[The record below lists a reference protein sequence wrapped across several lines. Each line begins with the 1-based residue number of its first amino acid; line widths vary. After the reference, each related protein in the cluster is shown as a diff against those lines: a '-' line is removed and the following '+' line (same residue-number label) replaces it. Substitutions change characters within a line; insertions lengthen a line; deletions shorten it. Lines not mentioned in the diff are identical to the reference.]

1 MTALPVRSAE
11 EFEALKAEY
20 DAEEG
25 VPASTR
31 YADVDKPVE
40 VISGR
45 AWLIPNVLSPTEC
58 EDLIAAAEAH
68 SLQEPAKEIV
78 RTAHR
83 TKDWRNEELGPRVM
97 ERLPAYILQALESSG
112 VGTQVCGLHPNW
124 RIVRYEAGQVFR
136 AHQDQSSYLK
146 ARTADGANDTLTSSH
161 TLLIG
166 LSAPGTYEG
175 GATRFWPHFFENRSY
190 AAQEAVDVHV
200 PMGACLVFEQKGL
213 LHSGQPVE
221 GGVKYVAQAGL
232 LRSRP
237 EGSGKLP
244 TPSIF
249 RTGPGLF
256 AG

>member
-1 MTALPVRSAE
+1 MTALPARSEE
-11 EFEALKAEY
+11 EFAALKAEY
-20 DAEEG
+20 DAQEDI
-25 VPASTR
+25 PASTR
-31 YADVDKPVE
+31 YVDVDEPLE
-40 VISGR
+40 IITGR
-45 AWLIPNVLSPTEC
+45 AWLVPNVLTQTEC
-58 EDLIAAAEAH
+58 EDLVAAAEAH
-68 SLQEPAKEIV
+68 SLQQPAKEIV

-83 TKDWRNEELGPRVM
+83 TKDWHNEELGPKIM
-97 ERLPAYILQALESSG
+97 QRLPAYILETLERSG
-112 VGTQVCGLHPNW
+112 VGTPVRGLHPNW

-136 AHQDQSSYLK
+136 AHQDQSSHLE

-166 LSAPGTYEG
+166 LSAPDTYEG
-175 GATRFWPHFFENRSY
+175 GATRFWPHFFESRSY

-200 PMGACLVFEQKGL
+200 PMGACLIFEQKGL

-221 GGVKYVAQAGL
+221 CGSKYVAQAGL

-244 TPSIF
+244 IPSIF

-256 AG
+256 GG